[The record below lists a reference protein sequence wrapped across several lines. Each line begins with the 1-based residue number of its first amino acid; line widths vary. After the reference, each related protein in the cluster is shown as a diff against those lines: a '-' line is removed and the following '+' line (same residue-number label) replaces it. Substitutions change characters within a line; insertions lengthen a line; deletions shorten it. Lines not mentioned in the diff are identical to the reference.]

1 MSSKKILGMAVAGAV
16 ALALAGTA
24 SAQTNAGASGTI
36 FLNVLDTTNNTA
48 FFFDTG
54 LSAASFTGSSTY
66 TANLATDTNTSANWA
81 SFVAGQGTGDNLE
94 YSLAGATINGTT
106 ETVDITAV
114 SAPTGQTAGEH
125 AGQIY
130 SNINLFLGQISN
142 PSGGSTFQPST
153 TPTAATWAG
162 IDPSINTQLGSI
174 SPDAAV
180 GTALAFYSVSCTSCA
195 GTRSGGSSGLIAA
208 ATAGW
213 DLVGST
219 LTFGSSGANTP
230 LPAPLLL
237 LLSGLGLTGLVG
249 RRKNQSA

>member
-54 LSAASFTGSSTY
+54 LSAASFTASNTY
-66 TANLATDTNTSANWA
+66 SDNLTTDTNASANWA
-81 SFVAGQGTGDNLE
+81 SFVGGQAAGDNVE
-94 YSLAGATINGTT
+94 YSVVGATINGST
-106 ETVDITAV
+106 ESMVITA
-114 SAPTGQTAGEH
+114 AGTPTGTADGIHE
-125 AGQIY
+125 GTIY
-130 SNINLFLGQISN
+130 SSISGFLGQIGN
-142 PSGGSTFQPST
+142 TAGGSTYQPAT
-153 TPTAATWAG
+153 TPTPATWIG
-162 IDPSINTQLGSI
+162 IDPTVKTQLGSV

-180 GTALAFYSVSCTSCA
+180 GTALAFYSVSCTACTGA
-195 GTRSGGSSGLIAA
+195 RSGGTSALIAD
-208 ATAGW
+208 ATTGW

-219 LTFGSSGANTP
+219 LTFGASGANTP
-230 LPAPLLL
+230 LPAALLL

-249 RRKNQSA
+249 RRKNQTV

>member
-54 LSAASFTGSSTY
+54 LSASSFTASNTY
-66 TANLATDTNTSANWA
+66 SDDLSADANASANWA
-81 SFVAGQGTGDNLE
+81 SFVAGQTAGDNVE
-94 YSLAGATINGTT
+94 YSVVGATSNGST
-106 ETVDITAV
+106 EAMVITAA
-114 SAPTGQTAGEH
+114 SAPTGTVDGIHE
-125 AGQIY
+125 GTIY
-130 SNINLFLGQISN
+130 SSISGFLGQIGN
-142 PSGGSTFQPST
+142 PAGGSTYQPAT
-153 TPTAATWAG
+153 TPTPATWAG
-162 IDPSINTQLGSI
+162 IDPTVKTQLGSV
-174 SPDAAV
+174 SPDATV
-180 GTALAFYSVSCTSCA
+180 GTPLAFYSVSCTSCTGA
-195 GTRSGGSSGLIAA
+195 RSGGSSSLIAA
-208 ATAGW
+208 ASAGW

-219 LTFGSSGANTP
+219 LSFNATNTP